1 MRNTTAKNRVEREE
15 KKLTG
20 SSNLPFKTFYKFNEA
35 PFWFFCWPD
44 RMLWGPNF
52 KVVTWPKKRSERG
65 KIYNYWWHDTF
76 LTTLTLGWVTLTQSW
91 SWGKKNQP
99 PTHDIIMVSEP
110 RLQGREEGNICWL
123 FCASG
128 FTLFFNFHSAQRRLF
143 WKFQG
148 VKTMKSNTLTFK
160 IYWVYFH
167 SNP

>member
-35 PFWFFCWPD
+35 PFWIFCWPD
-44 RMLWGPNF
+44 RMLWGSNF

-91 SWGKKNQP
+91 SWGKKKSTPNP
-99 PTHDIIMVSEP
+99 WYNNGIRAKIT
-110 RLQGREEGNICWL
+110 G
-123 FCASG
+123 
-128 FTLFFNFHSAQRRLF
+128 QRRRQHLLAF
-143 WKFQG
+143 LCLWIHSFLQFSLCSKA
-148 VKTMKSNTLTFK
+148 SLLK
-160 IYWVYFH
+160 ISGSENNEV
-167 SNP
+167 